1 MLMIHLK
8 IARCLPPQLV
18 VLRGS
23 RMMFVLGLLSAV
35 GTCPYAAGQITPGG
49 KWPTILCL
57 RQLESKGI
65 FRWGA
70 RWQSRRA
77 FRKAS
82 LLLGV
87 RSVYD
92 ENSVLL
98 KFPSSG
104 KDPLAY
110 MENSGQPKACPHF
123 PIKEVRKRQGV
134 SLRLLL
140 LANAASACLLWL
152 NACPT
157 MPFNMPEPCVCGCG
171 ACGRCLHVTSY
182 AAIKQSRHGP

>member
-1 MLMIHLK
+1 MIHLK

-35 GTCPYAAGQITPGG
+35 GTCPYATGRITPGG

-87 RSVYD
+87 RSVY

-98 KFPSSG
+98 KSPSSG
-104 KDPLAY
+104 KDLTGLH
-110 MENSGQPKACPHF
+110 GQPKACPHF

-140 LANAASACLLWL
+140 LANAANACLLWP

-171 ACGRCLHVTSY
+171 ACGRCLYVTAY